1 MQIAIIF
8 MTIFQPLSTQQH
20 IILKSQMPVAF
31 NQSIVGPLRL
41 LHLHLSMSSLKDQG
55 YRKCLNS

>member
-20 IILKSQMPVAF
+20 IILNSQMPVAF
-31 NQSIVGPLRL
+31 NQSIVGPLLVIALTFIHVIFKGPRI
-41 LHLHLSMSSLKDQG
+41 
-55 YRKCLNS
+55 